1 MKIPELPIHST
12 SQVLEPLLLLYRSL
26 EATGQHDIAE
36 GLLTDT
42 IRRLYTFGVTLLP
55 LDIRQESTR
64 HTETVDAITRSVEGA
79 SLSLPA

>member
-1 MKIPELPIHST
+1 
-12 SQVLEPLLLLYRSL
+12 LEPLLMLHRSL
-26 EATGQHDIAE
+26 VATGQTDIAD

-64 HTETVDAITRSVEGA
+64 HTETVDAVTR
-79 SLSLPA
+79 